1 MKKLVLTAAIVLGLV
16 MGSYVQGYSQNNK
29 GGGVFGRGAV
39 SGQQMRDDEAG
50 LYLPG
55 EGSHGIFG
63 NADGTD
69 TGFDNTEW
77 DWQSHLPVTPIGSG
91 ALLLMGFGAAYAM
104 MKRKKED

>member
-1 MKKLVLTAAIVLGLV
+1 MKKIVLTAAIVLGLV
-16 MGSYVQGYSQNNK
+16 MGSFAQGYSQNKK
-29 GGGVFGRGAV
+29 GGGVFGYGSV
-39 SGQQMRDDEAG
+39 PQMRDDEAG

-55 EGSHGIFG
+55 DGLHGIFG

-69 TGFDNTEW
+69 INYDDTEW
-77 DWQSHLPVTPIGSG
+77 EWQSHLPVSPLGSG

>member
-16 MGSYVQGYSQNNK
+16 MGSFAQEYSQKKK
-29 GGGVFGRGAV
+29 GGGVFGYGSV
-39 SGQQMRDDEAG
+39 PQLRDDEAG

-55 EGSHGIFG
+55 DGLHGIFG

-69 TGFDNTEW
+69 TYYDPTEW
-77 DWQSHLPVTPIGSG
+77 NWMPLGSG

-104 MKRKKED
+104 MKRRKED